1 MKSLN
6 ALLPQPPSSKLHYQS
21 TASCQWASILPG
33 LTQLWVHLGGLRM
46 HLGLMG
52 WICNS
57 VSLYL
62 ALGLKPLAGHIWAKG
77 LEPN

>member
-1 MKSLN
+1 MGLN
-6 ALLPQPPSSKLHYQS
+6 LAWPD
-21 TASCQWASILPG
+21 AIIIC
-33 LTQLWVHLGGLRM
+33 LGRPRL

-62 ALGLKPLAGHIWAKG
+62 TLGLKPLAGHIWAKG
-77 LEPN
+77 LELNGLSMQAVRYI